1 MLLADGF
8 EKAFMGIAIPN
19 ANSEEVAVY
28 DYYKC
33 IEILKERDGMSED
46 DAVEFFYYNVV
57 GAYVGKY
64 TPIFYKTA
72 TIKEVNESCDYYG

>member
-8 EKAFMGIAIPN
+8 EKAFMGVAIPN
-19 ANSEEVAVY
+19 PNSEEVAIY

-33 IEILKERDGMSED
+33 IDILMKRDGMTDEE
-46 DAVEFFYYNVV
+46 AVDYFYYNVV
-57 GAYVGKY
+57 GAYVGAF

-72 TIKEVNESCDYYG
+72 TIQEAKESCEQDG

>member
-19 ANSEEVAVY
+19 PSSEEVAVY
-28 DYYKC
+28 DYDKC
-33 IEILKERDGMSED
+33 IGILKERDGMSED

-57 GAYVGKY
+57 GAYVDKY

-72 TIKEVNESCDYYG
+72 TIEQVNESCDYYG

>member
-19 ANSEEVAVY
+19 PSSEEVAVY

-33 IEILKERDGMSED
+33 IEILKDRDGMSED

-64 TPIFYKTA
+64 TPIFYKT
-72 TIKEVNESCDYYG
+72 TTLQDLNDSCHDYT

>member
-19 ANSEEVAVY
+19 PNSEEVAVY

-33 IEILKERDGMSED
+33 IEILKDRDGMTDE

-57 GAYVGKY
+57 GSYVGAF

-72 TIKEVNESCDYYG
+72 TIEQVNESCDYYG

>member
-8 EKAFMGIAIPN
+8 EKAFIGITIPN
-19 ANSEEVAVY
+19 PSSEEVAVY

-33 IEILKERDGMSED
+33 IEILKNRDGMTED
-46 DAVEFFYYNVV
+46 DAIEFFYFNVV

-64 TPIFYKTA
+64 TPVFYKSA
-72 TIKEVNESCDYYG
+72 SIEEVNGNE